1 MMTPYDI
8 LMILVLAGATV
19 FGAWKGM
26 AWQIASLSSLAVSYF
41 VALRFSPQLAPL
53 FGQQAPL
60 NRFLAMLAIYLGTSL
75 VIWMAFRIVAGV
87 IDRVKLKEFDR
98 QVGALFGFAK
108 GALLC
113 VAITFFAV
121 TLSALARDKVLESRS
136 GPTIARL
143 LNRAPAVMPPEL
155 HDMLRPYMERMEKEL
170 NSPQAKS
177 AEETAPLWKPP
188 GAPSGA
194 PATAPKSPAEPGSS
208 SPTAPLRQAI
218 RWLDEQSSGGRQ

>member
-1 MMTPYDI
+1 MAPYDI
-8 LMILVLAGATV
+8 LMILVLVAATI

-41 VALRFSPQLAPL
+41 VALRFSPQVAHL
-53 FGQQAPL
+53 FGQQPPL

-75 VIWMAFRIVAGV
+75 VIWMAFRVVAGV
-87 IDRVKLKEFDR
+87 IDRVRLKEFDR
-98 QVGALFGFAK
+98 QVGALFGLAK

-143 LNRAPAVMPPEL
+143 LDRAPAVMPPEL
-155 HDMLRPYMERMEKEL
+155 HQMLRPYMERLETEL
-170 NSPQAKS
+170 NSPRTKS
-177 AEETAPLWKPP
+177 AEENAPPWRPP
-188 GAPSGA
+188 GAPSSDA
-194 PATAPKSPAEPGSS
+194 PRAPQSPAEAPSVT
-208 SPTAPLRQAI
+208 PAAPLSQAI
-218 RWLDEQSSGGRQ
+218 RWLGEQGSEDRR